1 MSDWERRPLSS
12 KQTEYAAL
20 DAFVLLE
27 LYDAIAKPGQ
37 GLTQQQL
44 EPFVYSFTDQKRQRT
59 GSIMSNASDAKQPS
73 TSVQQHKQ
81 HALQPDACTSAEHS
95 SQPDQGDSAET
106 ANGNLCPADQLE
118 SLQNSSLNGPVGIS
132 AQVQSQ
138 GSVQPQVPLANK
150 TEGQVVTLSAGSPL
164 QQCLHRH
171 GREGAVKPFPSGAG

>member
-44 EPFVYSFTDQKRQRT
+44 EPFLYSFTDQKRQRT
-59 GSIMSNASDAKQPS
+59 ASIASNPAKQPS

-81 HALQPDACTSAEHS
+81 HAPLPDACSSVEHS
-95 SQPDQGDSAET
+95 SQADQGDSA
-106 ANGNLCPADQLE
+106 ANADGNLCPADQLE
-118 SLQNSSLNGPVGIS
+118 SLQNSSLDGPVSTS
-132 AQVQSQ
+132 AQVQAHR
-138 GSVQPQVPLANK
+138 SVQPQAPLANK
-150 TEGQVVTLSAGSPL
+150 PEGQAVALSAGSPL
-164 QQCLHRH
+164 QQCLNRH
-171 GREGAVKPFPSGAG
+171 GLEGAVKSFPSGAG